1 MKYLAIIAIL
11 TMQCFAQINSNEKN
25 PAKAIEIS
33 SKQENDAS
41 LATSIAETI
50 AKAISEA
57 FFDGLE
63 KEFEE
68 NDTLRE
74 YFSTIEEFTQ
84 KNFPSYDND
93 TDTDTDTD
101 EEPRTP
107 TEAETAAILKTADEI
122 YEKFKN
128 NPGIVHENIKTAKEI
143 IPTELFQAKLKS
155 FIPKFLKLRED
166 YFQKMLVICEKY
178 PTLPNAQKIK
188 SNINVLL
195 SDDREMF
202 TKLISLI
209 AGLRLSS
216 NNLYCENEI
225 IANSIETHI
234 KLSSIADICDC
245 LEIDPDP
252 AQLACLLKSKEN
264 FINICSRSNNA
275 LLKQL
280 VCYLKKD
287 TLEQFKNKY
296 LYLAPTALVLDG
308 SFFSEEIADL
318 NDSLEDEMD
327 DLLDSLNIKL
337 LD

>member
-11 TMQCFAQINSNEKN
+11 TMQCFAQINSNEKDS
-25 PAKAIEIS
+25 AEAIEMP
-33 SKQENDAS
+33 SKQENDTPWET
-41 LATSIAETI
+41 LIAEI
-50 AKAISEA
+50 FAKAAVGA
-57 FFDGLE
+57 FFDELD
-63 KEFEE
+63 KELEE
-68 NDTLRE
+68 NETLRE
-74 YFSTIEEFTQ
+74 YLSTIDEFTQ
-84 KNFPSYDND
+84 KNFPSYNN
-93 TDTDTDTD
+93 DTD

-128 NPGIVHENIKTAKEI
+128 NPGIIHQNIKTAKEI

-155 FIPKFLKLRED
+155 FIPKYLKLRED

-178 PTLPNAQKIK
+178 PMLPDAQKIK

-195 SDDREMF
+195 SDDPEMF

-209 AGLRLSS
+209 AGLRLSNS
-216 NNLYCENEI
+216 NLYCENEI
-225 IANSIETHI
+225 TANSIETYI
-234 KLSSIADICDC
+234 KLNSIEDICES

-264 FINICSRSNNA
+264 FINICSRTNNA

-287 TLEQFKNKY
+287 SLEEFKNKY
-296 LYLAPTALVLDG
+296 LYPAPTDGLVLDG

-337 LD
+337 LY